1 MTASVA
7 EHEARPAPV
16 SVDEVRSSVARLCTL
31 LDERAEVLARAR
43 RLSDDLFELAAR
55 AGLFRQLIPVD
66 LGGVD
71 ATPLDWFRTGLE
83 IARHDASVS
92 WVVTQGAAELGWI
105 GAGGDPAWAAEVLAD
120 PMGTSAS
127 TIAGAGT
134 LTPNG
139 DIARL
144 GGRWGF
150 NTGCHHATWIGG
162 LAVVLGPD
170 GPADPP
176 EMRFGWVPADRAEI
190 LDDWDPSGLVGTG
203 SNSTVI
209 PEQDV
214 PMAWTLSTSVP
225 TSNDRGPH
233 RCVVGNGNWPIAVS
247 VAAVQL
253 GASRRALDELRQLLS
268 TRNHKIDQQPLA
280 ADHGVQVEL
289 MDAEGQW
296 QAARALVERE
306 LDSMWEQALER
317 EELDI
322 DQRVRLKLACTNA
335 NRAAMSVAST
345 AMQLANTA
353 TIDPDLPLSRCVRDI
368 QALQG
373 HIGVGRAT
381 LELAAQMSLGIATV
395 PDPLV

>member
-7 EHEARPAPV
+7 APFPRQALL
-16 SVDEVRSSVARLCTL
+16 SVGEVRTSVARLCGL
-31 LDERAEVLARAR
+31 LDERADELANAR
-43 RLSDDLFELAAR
+43 RLPDDLYEITAG
-55 AGLFRQLIPVD
+55 AGLFRQLIPAD

-71 ATPLDWFRTGLE
+71 GTPLDWFRNGLE

-139 DIARL
+139 DVARL
-144 GGRWGF
+144 AGRWGF

-162 LAVVLGPD
+162 LAVVVGAD
-170 GPADPP
+170 GPGDPP
-176 EMRFGWVPADRAEI
+176 EIRFGWVPADRAEI
-190 LDDWDPSGLVGTG
+190 LDDWDPSGLAGTG

-214 PMAWTLSTSVP
+214 PMAWTLSPFVP
-225 TSNDRGPH
+225 TPNDRGPH

-253 GASRRALDELRQLLS
+253 GASRRALDELRELLS
-268 TRNHKIDQQPLA
+268 TRNHRIDQRPLA
-280 ADHGVQVEL
+280 EDHGVQVEL
-289 MDAEGQW
+289 MDVEGQW
-296 QAARALVERE
+296 LAARALVERE
-306 LDSMWEQALER
+306 LDSMWHQAVEH
-317 EELDI
+317 EELDT

-335 NRAAMSVAST
+335 NAAAMQVAST
-345 AMQLANTA
+345 AMQLTCTA
-353 TIDPDLPLSRCVRDI
+353 TIDPHLPLSRCIRDI

-381 LELAAQMSLGIATV
+381 LELAAQTSLGLANV
-395 PDPLV
+395 PHPLV